1 MNHLLAR
8 FILVLIVSASSLPI
22 VAVDPEAEES
32 GAAAASS
39 AAVVRGMGLAAAASS
54 QFPLE
59 KMSFEMQ
66 EEILL
71 RLSPKEVNNLACAS
85 KVMEKIVSG
94 FRTHCREVYQAHVRA
109 GIREGLHA
117 HESNPA
123 GYGLPMFASRA
134 EMEATMP
141 PQKLRQVS
149 PAHKEEVWKEEVL
162 FGENI

>member
-8 FILVLIVSASSLPI
+8 FILILIVSASSLPI
-22 VAVDPEAEES
+22 VAVDPEAEEND
-32 GAAAASS
+32 AAASS
-39 AAVVRGMGLAAAASS
+39 PAVVSGMRLAAAASS

-134 EMEATMP
+134 EMEARMP

-149 PAHKEEVWKEEVL
+149 PEHKEEVWKEEVL